1 MHIDGRVGKLPTAKL
16 DVLFVSRCAAGE
28 VPGPS
33 TFATECT
40 GERAHG
46 WQINPAD
53 LRNLRAAQAA
63 RDIGRV
69 THH

>member
-16 DVLFVSRCAAGE
+16 HVLFVSEGE